1 MDASFILIAVAV
13 LLAVLLLVVVV
24 VLARLGGRLAQ
35 LSTGQTAAQAQLTRT
50 LEERLDAV
58 TKRLGDSLSEQTEKT
73 GRNLTDLQ
81 KRLAVIDSAQKNIT
95 ELSSQFVSLQD
106 ILSNKQARGAFGDIQ
121 LRDLVADALPPRAYE
136 WQATLSNRKRVDCL
150 VKLPTPP
157 GPIAIDSKFPLEGY
171 RALREAPDEAA
182 ALLAGRKFSDD
193 VRKHVRDIQE
203 RYIIPGETA
212 DWAILFLPSEAVYA
226 EIHANFPN
234 VVEEA
239 HRRHVAI
246 VSPTTL
252 MATLNTVRAILKD
265 TQMREQ
271 AGFIQTEVEK
281 MLNDVGRLDKRV
293 GELQQRFHKA
303 EESIREIRISTDKIT
318 GRGDKIVDAE
328 LGEET
333 PAEDLPPPQE
343 RIERSG

>member
-1 MDASFILIAVAV
+1 MDANLVLIAVAV
-13 LLAVLLLVVVV
+13 LLLVVVAG
-24 VLARLGGRLAQ
+24 LAWLGGRLHQ
-35 LSTGQTAAQAQLTRT
+35 LSTGQAVGQAQLTRT

-95 ELSSQFVSLQD
+95 ELSSQVVGLQD
-106 ILSNKQARGAFGDIQ
+106 ILSNKQARGAFGEIQ

-136 WQATLSNRKRVDCL
+136 WQATLGNRKRVDCL

-234 VVEEA
+234 VVEDA

-281 MLNDVGRLDKRV
+281 MLDDVGRLDKRV

-318 GRGDKIVDAE
+318 GRGGKIVDAE
-328 LGEET
+328 LGDET

-343 RIERSG
+343 KIERPG

>member
-1 MDASFILIAVAV
+1 MDANLVLIAVAV
-13 LLAVLLLVVVV
+13 LLLVVVAG
-24 VLARLGGRLAQ
+24 LAWLGGRLHQ
-35 LSTGQTAAQAQLTRT
+35 LSTGQAVGQAQVTRT

-95 ELSSQFVSLQD
+95 ELSSQVVGLQD
-106 ILSNKQARGAFGDIQ
+106 ILSNKQARGAFGEIQ

-157 GPIAIDSKFPLEGY
+157 GPIAIDSKFPLEAY

-182 ALLAGRKFSDD
+182 ALQAGRTFSDD

-234 VVEEA
+234 VVAEA

-281 MLNDVGRLDKRV
+281 MLDDVGRLDKRV

-328 LGEET
+328 LGDET